1 MNFDHIFL
9 LLKARFVAEQKCVSY
24 KVTVGNWWL
33 KILDANFGLIG
44 CKCDLWGLILRF
56 VAERNCRPHIY
67 AAILFGHE
75 PHNSLSPV
83 WDIEGSSWGSW
94 PNRIVGIIYMPQFC
108 SATNLSLGML
118 TYGYGNISGAN
129 FGQFRWFWFDFC
141 RCAVRNKLRPQAP
154 ATNKLRPQSVISN
167 CHDSK
172 CNDLKK
178 KNKCSLPCS
187 PLLQT
192 ADN

>member
-9 LLKARFVAEQKCVSY
+9 LLKARFVAERTSQQSSL
-24 KVTVGNWWL
+24 GH
-33 KILDANFGLIG
+33 
-44 CKCDLWGLILRF
+44 WGVILRF
-56 VAERNCRPHIY
+56 VAEQNCGHHIY

-75 PHNSLSPV
+75 PEFGHVNV
-83 WDIEGSSWGSW
+83 
-94 PNRIVGIIYMPQFC
+94 C
-108 SATNLSLGML
+108 
-118 TYGYGNISGAN
+118 YGNISGAN

-187 PLLQT
+187 PLLQ
-192 ADN
+192 AAYN

>member
-24 KVTVGNWWL
+24 EVTVGNPDDL
-33 KILDANFGLIG
+33 KSLMLILVCLFF
-44 CKCDLWGLILRF
+44 KCDLWGLILRF
-56 VAERNCRPHIY
+56 VAERNCRLHIY

-75 PHNSLSPV
+75 PHNSPV

-178 KNKCSLPCS
+178 KK
-187 PLLQT
+187 
-192 ADN
+192 